1 MAAGELLCD
10 TGPLVAFLNRS
21 DQYHSWAKRQF
32 CQITQPLFTCEA
44 VVSEVVFLLQDDGL
58 SADPLFEAIDRG
70 KIKAAFAADTHWPDL
85 RRLIRKYQDLPMSFA
100 DACLVRMSE
109 LAESCHV
116 FTTDSDFRVYRRH
129 GRQVIPLLSP
139 FD

>member
-1 MAAGELLCD
+1 MAVKLLCD

-32 CQITQPLFTCEA
+32 DQISTPLLTCEA
-44 VVSEVVFLLQDDGL
+44 VISEAVFLIEDDGL
-58 SADPLFEAIDRG
+58 STDPLFEAIDRG
-70 KIKAAFAADTHWPDL
+70 MLTTTFSADAHWPDL

-109 LAESCHV
+109 LVESCQV

-129 GRQVIPLLSP
+129 GRQVIPLLCP

>member
-1 MAAGELLCD
+1 MAAVKLLCD

-32 CQITQPLFTCEA
+32 DQISQPLLICEA
-44 VVSEVVFLLQDDGL
+44 VISEAVFLLQDDGL
-58 SADPLFEAIDRG
+58 STDPLLEAIERG
-70 KIKAAFAADTHWPDL
+70 NFKKTFLADAHWPDL

-109 LAESCHV
+109 LVESCQV
-116 FTTDSDFRVYRRH
+116 FTTDGDFRVYRRH